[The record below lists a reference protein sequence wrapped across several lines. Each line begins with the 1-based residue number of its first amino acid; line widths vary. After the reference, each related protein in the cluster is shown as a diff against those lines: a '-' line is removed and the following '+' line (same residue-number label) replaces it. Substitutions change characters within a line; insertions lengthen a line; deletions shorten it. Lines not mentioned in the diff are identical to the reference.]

1 MVLIDRTGFK
11 IEGIMFGDDAK
22 DYHELIRVNQ
32 VYRISRGQV
41 RE

>member
-1 MVLIDRTGFK
+1 MVLVDRTAFK
-11 IEGIMFGDDAK
+11 IEGVMFGDDAK
-22 DYHELIRVNQ
+22 EYHDLIKLNQ